1 MCGLQK
7 LLEIRFTGR
16 KYANAVTIIRKR
28 PRHVE
33 RSPRSDSITQV
44 LCENASEIG
53 IVTGKIT
60 IRPASTI
67 FECLRKVPVINRA
80 KRANAGF
87 QYGVNEA
94 TVKVDALLIDE
105 TRACRLNACPRS
117 REAVTFLVQA
127 LQDGDVF
134 FVMVVVIAGN
144 VASSAAFDFT
154 DGMRKAIPV
163 GFTLS
168 IGVPRPFNL
177 EIGRASCRERV

>member
-60 IRPASTI
+60 LRPASTI
-67 FECLRKVPVINRA
+67 FGGLGKIPVMNRA
-80 KRANAGF
+80 KRSNAGF
-87 QYGVNEA
+87 QHGDRQA
-94 TVKVDALLIDE
+94 AVKVEAL
-105 TRACRLNACPRS
+105 CM
-117 REAVTFLVQA
+117 
-127 LQDGDVF
+127 DG
-134 FVMVVVIAGN
+134 
-144 VASSAAFDFT
+144 
-154 DGMRKAIPV
+154 
-163 GFTLS
+163 
-168 IGVPRPFNL
+168 
-177 EIGRASCRERV
+177 

>member
-1 MCGLQK
+1 VCGLQK
-7 LLEIRFTGR
+7 LLEIGFARG
-16 KYANAVTIIRKR
+16 KYTNAIAIIRKR
-28 PRHVE
+28 PRHIE
-33 RSPRSDSITQV
+33 RGPGSDSITQV
-44 LCENASEIG
+44 LGENASEIG

-67 FECLRKVPVINRA
+67 FECLRKIPVINRA
-80 KRANAGF
+80 KRSNATF
-87 QYGVNEA
+87 QHGISEA
-94 TVKVDALLIDE
+94 AVKVDTLWIDR
-105 TRACRLNACPRS
+105 TCARGLDSRPRS

-127 LQDGDVF
+127 LEDGDVF

-144 VASSAAFDFT
+144 VAGSAAFDFT

-177 EIGRASCRERV
+177 VGNRALSI

>member
-44 LCENASEIG
+44 LCENANEIG

-67 FECLRKVPVINRA
+67 FECLVKIPVINR
-80 KRANAGF
+80 
-87 QYGVNEA
+87 
-94 TVKVDALLIDE
+94 VKLRINSLPYDFSVA
-105 TRACRLNACPRS
+105 
-117 REAVTFLVQA
+117 
-127 LQDGDVF
+127 
-134 FVMVVVIAGN
+134 VVI
-144 VASSAAFDFT
+144 VETIWDSY
-154 DGMRKAIPV
+154 
-163 GFTLS
+163 TLARC
-168 IGVPRPFNL
+168 V
-177 EIGRASCRERV
+177 